1 MNVRPVRLDGTA
13 LSTGRA
19 FGRAGAYYGAAIVQ
33 VLQLLDVLWCLWDD
47 EVQCLHDKIC
57 DTLVVSDD

>member
-1 MNVRPVRLDGTA
+1 MKVRPVRLDGNA

-19 FGRAGAYYGAAIVQ
+19 FGRAGAYYGAAIIQ

-47 EVQCLHDKIC
+47 EAQCIHDKVC